1 MRQWVLQTKKMWQM
15 VREINERQGAYTEL
29 DKAEGEDSS

>member
-15 VREINERQGAYTEL
+15 VREKNERQGAYTAL
-29 DKAEGEDSS
+29 AKAEGENSS